1 MTHAPSIRKGLSRVV
16 IQVSLAW
23 SLAVFGVV
31 WFTVHHKLDEVLD
44 GTLQESA
51 EILYGLLKPNTDRL
65 LIGSG
70 GSLPAPPHHERMVW
84 QLVSGDQRVV
94 WRSHSAPA
102 QPLAAPHRERW
113 SADLPGWHVYGI
125 PFDDHGTMLYVAQ
138 THGERQRAQ
147 LEAALMTACG
157 ALLVGVICAVW
168 LRRRARQELV
178 PLLDLSEQVGR
189 YHPLEPGSSPPLAT
203 REELKP
209 VRDAVVHMGQRLAE
223 NITSERAFSANAAHA
238 LRTPLAG
245 LGAQLALLQRESPA
259 HVQPRIQ
266 RAREA
271 ADRLSRVV
279 TALLSLFRSGGEISP
294 RRIVLAGF
302 VRDLPLPGL
311 VIHVDGD
318 MEVQADPD
326 LLAAALL
333 NLLDNSVRYGATEA
347 QVSFREE
354 AGAAVIR
361 LLDNGPGVDDA
372 TRRRIGAALASQR
385 YEQDMGLGL
394 MLADRVARAH
404 AGHLCLVPADHG
416 FGVELSLNADGL
428 TQSGG

>member
-1 MTHAPSIRKGLSRVV
+1 MTDAPSIRKGLSRVV

-23 SLAVFGVV
+23 SVAVFGVV

-51 EILYGLLKPNTDRL
+51 EILYGLLKPNAERL
-65 LIGSG
+65 PIGSG

-102 QPLAAPHRERW
+102 QPLATAHRERW
-113 SADLPGWHVYGI
+113 SADSPDWHVYGI
-125 PFDDHGTMLYVAQ
+125 PFDDKGTMLYVAQ
-138 THGERQRAQ
+138 PHGERSKAQ
-147 LEAALMTACG
+147 FEAALLTACG
-157 ALLVGVICAVW
+157 ALAVGLACAVW
-168 LRRRARQELV
+168 LRRRAGRELG
-178 PLLDLSEQVGR
+178 PLMDLSEQVAH

-203 REELKP
+203 REELRP
-209 VRDAVVHMGQRLAE
+209 VRDAIVHLGDRLAQ

-245 LGAQLALLQRESPA
+245 LGAQLAMLQRESPA
-259 HVQPRIQ
+259 DVQPRIQ

-271 ADRLSRVV
+271 SDRLSRVV
-279 TALLSLFRSGGEISP
+279 TALLSLFRSGGEIRP
-294 RRIVLAGF
+294 RHIILAAF
-302 VRDLPLPGL
+302 VQDLPLPGL
-311 VIHVDGD
+311 AIGVTGNA
-318 MEVQADPD
+318 EVEADPD

-333 NLLDNSVRYGATEA
+333 NLLDNSVRYGATQA
-347 QVSFREE
+347 QVSFRHE
-354 AGAAVIR
+354 AAAVVIR
-361 LLDNGPGVDDA
+361 LVDNGPGVDEA
-372 TRRRIGAALASQR
+372 ARKRIGAALATQH

-404 AGHLCLVPADHG
+404 GGQLVLVPVEQG
-416 FGVELSLNADGL
+416 FGVELSLGAR
-428 TQSGG
+428 

>member
-1 MTHAPSIRKGLSRVV
+1 MTDAPSIRKGLSRVV

-51 EILYGLLKPNTDRL
+51 EILYGLLKPNAERL
-65 LIGSG
+65 PIGSG

-102 QPLAAPHRERW
+102 QPLAAAHRERW
-113 SADLPGWHVYGI
+113 SADSPDWHVYGI
-125 PFDDHGTMLYVAQ
+125 PFDEAGTMLYVAQ
-138 THGERQRAQ
+138 PHGERRQAQ
-147 LEAALMTACG
+147 LEAALVTACG
-157 ALLVGVICAVW
+157 ALAVGLACAVW
-168 LRRRARQELV
+168 LRRRAGRELR
-178 PLLDLSEQVGR
+178 PLTDLSEQVTR

-203 REELKP
+203 REELRP
-209 VRDAVVHMGQRLAE
+209 VRDAIVHLGDRLAQ

-245 LGAQLALLQRESPA
+245 LGAQLAMLQRESPA
-259 HVQPRIQ
+259 DVQPRIQ

-279 TALLSLFRSGGEISP
+279 TALLSLFRSGGEIKP
-294 RRIVLAGF
+294 RHIALAAF
-302 VRDLPLPGL
+302 VQDLPLPGL
-311 VIHVDGD
+311 VIKVAGD
-318 MEVQADPD
+318 TEVQADPD

-333 NLLDNSVRYGATEA
+333 NLLDNSVRYGATQA
-347 QVSFREE
+347 QVSFRRD
-354 AGAAVIR
+354 ADATVIQ
-361 LLDNGPGVDDA
+361 LVDNGPGVDEA
-372 TRRRIGAALASQR
+372 TRKRIGAALATQH

-404 AGHLCLVPADHG
+404 GGQLMLVPVEQG
-416 FGVELSLNADGL
+416 FGVALSLGL
-428 TQSGG
+428 P